1 MLKLIFR
8 SKQKNDRRDAQKLA
22 KLLYF
27 GEVPEV
33 HVPKAEVRAWRE
45 MIAFRRRLIEKRTRA
60 KNGIRGLLRAIGLVP
75 PKRPGPW
82 SSGGMKWLKEL
93 TIDSPMRALKRDLL
107 VDEIERLSRQIDRVE
122 RELERFS
129 KTNPAVQQLQT
140 IPGSDCER
148 RKRLWPSSMIHAA
161 SPAESKWVPALAWC
175 RRRTNRVARTDWA
188 TSLGKVR
195 PPSGAFWPRRPGRG
209 CDVRQA
215 CGATSNESDVVI
227 RTARKSPWWQQR
239 ITSRG

>member
-1 MLKLIFR
+1 
-8 SKQKNDRRDAQKLA
+8 
-22 KLLYF
+22 
-27 GEVPEV
+27 
-33 HVPKAEVRAWRE
+33 VRAWRE

-75 PKRPGPW
+75 PKRPGLW

-107 VDEIERLSRQIDRVE
+107 VDEIERLSGQIDRVE

-140 IPGSDCER
+140 IPGVGLR
-148 RKRLWPSSMIHAA
+148 T
-161 SPAESKWVPALAWC
+161 AEAIVAFLDDPHRFTRGKQVGAYFGLVP
-175 RRRTNRVARTDWA
+175 RRTNREARTDWA

-195 PPSGAFWPRRPGRG
+195 PPSGAFWPRRRGRG